1 MFVFKTPRLPRLPRL
16 QMATLQRSILKSF
29 HGALLFATAHACAGP
44 VQSIRIGPIDASRA
58 GVTMVLSANAVK
70 KCAGQYRGQV
80 LFFEAT
86 PAVNV
91 SGTLKS
97 VAGACEMTTSIPWS
111 GLSEQVFRQARGD
124 VLQVRFRGELIAG
137 KAVTK
142 VNWALSAPKA
152 DVLLTEP
159 MSDTVK
165 RFAKATDLHVG
176 SINLKAS
183 TVNAD
188 INVQSPLAFEL
199 RVLQATC
206 ELRIHGTVVA
216 TGVKESFILASGR
229 PTSLRIPVT
238 INHKALL
245 SAAGNVFAQRGKI
258 DGKLSGL
265 VRVRLPGG
273 DADFPMEFPVLLKL
287 M

>member
-1 MFVFKTPRLPRLPRL
+1 MFVFKTSRLRRLQRL
-16 QMATLQRSILKSF
+16 QMTTLQRSILKAS
-29 HGALLFATAHACAGP
+29 HGTLLFVAAHACAGP
-44 VQSIRIGPIDASRA
+44 AQSIRIGPMDASKTDI
-58 GVTMVLSANAVK
+58 TMVLSANTVK
-70 KCAGQYRGQV
+70 KCAGQYRGQL
-80 LFFEAT
+80 LFYEAT
-86 PAVNV
+86 PAINV

-97 VAGACEMTTSIPWS
+97 MAGACEMTATVPWN
-111 GLSEQVFRQARGD
+111 GLSEQVVRNARGD

-152 DVLLTEP
+152 NVLLTEP
-159 MSDTVK
+159 MRDTLK
-165 RFAKATDLHVG
+165 RFAKATDLHIG
-176 SINLKAS
+176 SIGLKAS

-188 INVQSPLAFEL
+188 INLQSPLAFEL

-206 ELRIHGTVVA
+206 ELEIHGTVVA
-216 TGVKESFILASGR
+216 TGVKQSFILASGR
-229 PTSLRIPVT
+229 PTLLSIPVT

-245 SAAGNVFAQRGKI
+245 SATGNVLVQMGKV

-273 DADFPMEFPVLLKL
+273 DVDFPMEFPVSLKL